1 MNIHEYETMHR
12 VERDHWWYHGLRGV
26 FRHWMSRCGTRRVLD
41 AGCGTGINL
50 ALLQHQGYEA
60 AGIDASPEAL
70 RFCEQRGVRD
80 VRQAVI
86 QSLPFDD
93 GQFEVIYSFD
103 VLGIL
108 EPGDREKALREFF
121 RCLSA
126 GGMLMLNVA
135 ALQWLYSAHDVATH
149 IKTRFSRRQ
158 LCGMLREA
166 GFEIVFA
173 SYRVFLLFPLIALF
187 KVFDRRDPRAAH
199 DSKTE
204 GHLDKNSALI
214 NPILIGVM
222 GLENWLMRIVP
233 LPVGSSLFVVARKPA
248 RAS

>member
-12 VERDHWWYHGLRGV
+12 VEQDHWWYHGLRGV
-26 FRHWMSRCGTRRVLD
+26 FRYWMTRSGRGGVLD

-50 ALLQHQGYEA
+50 ALLQEQGFDA

-70 RFCEQRGVRD
+70 RFCEQRGVLN

-86 QSLPFDD
+86 QSLPFGD
-93 GQFEVIYSFD
+93 GQFSVIYSFD

-108 EPGDREKALREFF
+108 DQPDRETALREFF
-121 RCLSA
+121 RCLSP

-149 IKTRFSRRQ
+149 IKTRFSRGQ
-158 LCGMLREA
+158 LRRLLEEV

-173 SYRVFLLFPLIALF
+173 TYRVCLLFPLIALF
-187 KVFDRRDPRAAH
+187 KILDRRDPRAAH
-199 DSKTE
+199 DSSTA
-204 GHLDKNSALI
+204 GHLDKNSALV
-214 NPILIGVM
+214 NPILIAVM
-222 GLENWLMRIVP
+222 GLENRLMRIVP
-233 LPVGSSLFVVARKPA
+233 LPIGSSLFVVARKPE